1 MSKAQRNADPT
12 PARSQAKRAKSPSAA
27 QTRSPHDLPKIRVMI
42 SSRAMTSVFGGSMT
56 LTDVRANLRA
66 ALHAI
71 RWAQPTGVGMVGRDQ
86 PLFDVWT
93 HEAQSGDTADRST
106 TQISLDEID
115 KADVIVVLYTGEAGS
130 AADGREIGICHMELE
145 QALSRRPEIVALVGL
160 EPLVETNLERDQSF
174 RKYVDDRKLYTPQG
188 IQDYE
193 SLERKV
199 IELLQERV
207 ARLVMRGA
215 RIGGQKLDRGQALDW
230 NRLDLD
236 ARRRVMR
243 DALAQA
249 LGVSV
254 ADGWD
259 PESLQAVSVNGDRLA
274 VRLDAIPAALG
285 NAAARERVGQPF
297 LRDHAMS
304 AQLEALDAPGVVHL
318 IACHRTI
325 TESQALKILGSP
337 DAMTVATDFGL
348 YALDRVQKVQ
358 ILFLAKCGNETA
370 VASAAR
376 LMSEWLQ
383 ATGEQARLIANA
395 ESRRR
400 ILQAIAQESEP
411 KQTGKRST
419 TPGPKGR
426 RR

>member
-1 MSKAQRNADPT
+1 
-12 PARSQAKRAKSPSAA
+12 
-27 QTRSPHDLPKIRVMI
+27 MI

-93 HEAQSGDTADRST
+93 HEVQSGDTADRST

-130 AADGREIGICHMELE
+130 AANGREIGICHMELE

-160 EPLVETNLERDQSF
+160 EPLVETGLERDQRF
-174 RKYVDDRKLYTPQG
+174 REYVARQKLYSPQG
-188 IQDYE
+188 IRDYAA
-193 SLERKV
+193 LEHKV

-207 ARLVMRGA
+207 AHLVNRGAA
-215 RIGGQKLDRGQALDW
+215 RIGGPIDQGQALDW
-230 NRLDLD
+230 QRLNLD
-236 ARRRVMR
+236 GRREAMR
-243 DALAQA
+243 RALARAFGVA
-249 LGVSV
+249 LT
-254 ADGWD
+254 DQWD
-259 PESLQAVSVNGDRLA
+259 PERLQPVSINGASLA
-274 VRLDAIPAALG
+274 VRIDAIAGALS

-297 LRDHAMS
+297 LRDHTLS
-304 AQLEALDAPGVVHL
+304 SQIQEIDAPGVVHV
-318 IACHRTI
+318 IACHRGI
-325 TESQALKILGSP
+325 TESQAQKILGSP

-376 LMSEWLQ
+376 LMGEWLQ
-383 ATGEQARLIANA
+383 ATGEQARLVANA

-419 TPGPKGR
+419 IPGPKGR

>member
-1 MSKAQRNADPT
+1 
-12 PARSQAKRAKSPSAA
+12 
-27 QTRSPHDLPKIRVMI
+27 MI
-42 SSRAMTSVFGGSMT
+42 SSRAMSSVFGGSMT
-56 LTDVRANLRA
+56 LTEVRAELRA

-71 RWAQPTGVGMVGRDQ
+71 RWAQPTGVGIVGRDQ

-106 TQISLDEID
+106 TQISLHEID

-160 EPLVETNLERDQSF
+160 EPLVETNLERDRNL
-174 RKYVDDRKLYTPQG
+174 RKYVDDRKLYSPQG
-188 IQDYE
+188 IQDYQ
-193 SLERKV
+193 SLERKL

-207 ARLVMRGA
+207 ARLVKRGA
-215 RIGGQKLDRGQALDW
+215 RMGGQKLDRGQALDW

-243 DALAQA
+243 DALAHA
-249 LGVSV
+249 LGLSV
-254 ADGWD
+254 TEGWD
-259 PESLQAVSVNGDRLA
+259 PESLQAVSVNGTRLA

-297 LRDHAMS
+297 LRDHTMS
-304 AQLEALDAPGVVHL
+304 AQLAALGAPGVVHL

-358 ILFLAKCGNETA
+358 VLFLAKCSNETA
-370 VASAAR
+370 VASAVR

-400 ILQAIAQESEP
+400 ILRAIAQESESEQKATRP
-411 KQTGKRST
+411 SQAGT
-419 TPGPKGR
+419 R
-426 RR
+426 RRRR